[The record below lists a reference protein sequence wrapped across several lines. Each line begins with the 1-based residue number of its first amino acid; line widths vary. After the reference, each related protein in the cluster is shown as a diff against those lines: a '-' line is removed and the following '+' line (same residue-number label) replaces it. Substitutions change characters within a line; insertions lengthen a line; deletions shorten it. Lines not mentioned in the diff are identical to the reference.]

1 MTIMKS
7 EPQDTTPTEKQPS
20 ESDTASC
27 SHCKSTERRGPVDYG
42 DFSEYQVRCLL
53 AEYCRNIT
61 IGNTGWGVSFIE
73 WLDIRGIAKHEGRK
87 KLTKLEDL

>member
-1 MTIMKS
+1 MNTKPPENITS
-7 EPQDTTPTEKQPS
+7 AEKQPQV
-20 ESDTASC
+20 SDAAAG
-27 SHCKSTERRGPVDYG
+27 SHCKSTERRPVDYG